1 MSTEQALILRDVAG
15 SYYVIPPAV
24 LEANRA
30 PADQQQ
36 ALQETLD
43 GEVSGY
49 IAYLT
54 TPDRAPVTPGYG
66 YNYSYGPNGYSYGY
80 WYTLP
85 GLPAPGPF
93 RPDPRNV

>member
-24 LEANRA
+24 LEANRV

-36 ALQETLD
+36 ALRETLD

-49 IAYLT
+49 IAYLNGPGG
-54 TPDRAPVTPGYG
+54 TPLTPGYG
-66 YNYSYGPNGYSYGY
+66 YSYGPNGYSYDY

-85 GLPAPGPF
+85 GLPAPGPV